1 MMSNYRA
8 IAAVTIA
15 LRHLLAGAVTDT
27 ENFTISRPDDRNR
40 DQQNETGINIFLYQA
55 ALNPSWRNA
64 DAPTRNPAGQ
74 LIRRP
79 LVGLDLYY
87 LFSFYGPDLVPQ
99 LLLGQAVN
107 TLHARPILSVNQIR
121 EAVREER
128 AISGLAGSASLR
140 EEDFDQVERVRFTPV
155 EYDLES
161 LSKLWSV
168 LVQVPYTLSIAY
180 QASVVLIEA
189 DLALHEVKS
198 VLERDIRVS
207 PAVDQASSEGGENG
221 REEAT

>member
-1 MMSNYRA
+1 MSNYRA

-40 DQQNETGINIFLYQA
+40 DQQNETGINIFMYQA
-55 ALNPSWRNA
+55 ALNPNWRNA
-64 DAPTRNPAGQ
+64 DAPTRNAAGQ

-87 LFSFYGPDLVPQ
+87 LFSFYGPDLVPH
-99 LLLGQAVN
+99 LLLGQTVN
-107 TLHARPILSVNQIR
+107 TLHARPILSVDQIR
-121 EAVREER
+121 AAVREER
-128 AISGLAGSASLR
+128 AISGLAGSAALR

-168 LVQVPYTLSIAY
+168 LVQVPYTLSISY

-189 DLALHEVKS
+189 DLAPHEVRP

-207 PAVDQASSEGGENG
+207 PTVEQASSGGSENG
-221 REEAT
+221 QEETS